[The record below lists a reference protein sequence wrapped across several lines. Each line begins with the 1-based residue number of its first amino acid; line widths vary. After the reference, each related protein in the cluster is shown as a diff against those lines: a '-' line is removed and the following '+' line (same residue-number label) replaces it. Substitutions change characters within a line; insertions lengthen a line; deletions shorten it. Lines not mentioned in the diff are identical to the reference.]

1 MRNVDVLSGLM
12 KAKCDLSSIVEKYL
26 SMNLGDVRKDILA
39 CGLRGL
45 RNGRVECK
53 TKKKLNL
60 KSASF
65 FFSRT
70 KSTRSMHDT
79 TWRSVT
85 GLNWVLPTTIFPFQ
99 INDHASGIEFSFIS
113 PHLSFP
119 TLITNASETKKDH

>member
-1 MRNVDVLSGLM
+1 MQKG
-12 KAKCDLSSIVEKYL
+12 
-26 SMNLGDVRKDILA
+26 
-39 CGLRGL
+39 RG
-45 RNGRVECK
+45 ECK

-60 KSASF
+60 KSTSF

-79 TWRSVT
+79 TKRSVT

-113 PHLSFP
+113 PHLNFT
-119 TLITNASETKKDH
+119 TLITNASETNKDY